1 MIILHKIIPILFC
14 ALALAPAQSVAQGKW
29 ASPESGEMYSQAQEY
44 MAMKNYHEAA
54 IAYKHLLL
62 REPGNARVYE
72 ALGKAQHLEGND
84 KDAEETL
91 LASPANAARDAGY
104 FELLAVVQAAQNK
117 TKEARASIK
126 KGYALFPGSG
136 MLYDE
141 AAKIAEQ
148 GSDTGNALQYWL
160 SGIEADPVYAPS
172 YYSAACA
179 YLRSGDVFWG
189 LIYGEMYLDMQHDTL
204 LDDGLKM
211 LLFDGYKKM
220 SDNSANSFRA
230 KNAKTKKQPA
240 AHDFKE
246 QVSATYAPLF
256 AAMIDGNN
264 AENLTMLRTRF
275 LIDWFPANDQKYPCS
290 LFRYLDG
297 LVRNGYFDVY
307 NEWLFGKAG
316 NINEYNAWNTFHEGA
331 IARFLQWKAAHP
343 LVPVKADFYN
353 DKSPVK

>member
-1 MIILHKIIPILFC
+1 MPILFC

-29 ASPESGEMYSQAQEY
+29 ASPETGEMYRQAQEY

-54 IAYKHLLL
+54 IAYKHVLL
-62 REPGNARVYE
+62 REPGNGMIYE

-91 LASPANAARDAGY
+91 LAAPANAAHDAAY
-104 FELLAVVQAAQNK
+104 FEILAVVQATENK
-117 TKEARASIK
+117 TRDARATIK
-126 KGYALFPGSG
+126 KGYTLFPGSG

-148 GSDTGNALQYWL
+148 GSDTGNALRYWL
-160 SGIEADPVYAPS
+160 SGIEADPLYVPS
-172 YYSAACA
+172 YYSAACV

-189 LIYGEMYLDMQHDTL
+189 LIYGEIYLDMQHDTL
-204 LDDGLKM
+204 LDDGLKK

-220 SDNSANSFRA
+220 SDNSANTYLSQ
-230 KNAKTKKQPA
+230 NNKTKNRPA

-246 QVSATYAPLF
+246 LVNVTYAPLF
-256 AAMIDGNN
+256 AVMIDGNN
-264 AENLTMLRTRF
+264 AENLTMLRARF
-275 LIDWFPANDQKYPCS
+275 LIDWFPENDQKYPCS

-316 NINEYNAWNTFHEGA
+316 NVNEYTAWNTFHEGA
-331 IARFLQWKAAHP
+331 IARFLQWKVAHP

-353 DKSPVK
+353 DKSTKAQ